1 MQKSNVN
8 ACPHI
13 GEWRHNIKTGSKTLF
28 ICPWCHDKLMERLA
42 DKEFLRGMIKS
53 TMTLGEIVRMR
64 REQAEDYAYEVVEEC
79 PKQGA
84 VAQIGYDPNQG
95 EIIEHDNP
103 AEA

>member
-28 ICPWCHDKLMERLA
+28 ICPWCHDKLMERLD

-64 REQAEDYAYEVVEEC
+64 REQAEDYARRDA
-79 PKQGA
+79 GIAFA
-84 VAQIGYDPNQG
+84 VDGYPRLPMISASAG
-95 EIIEHDNP
+95 VM
-103 AEA
+103 